1 MNSRFLLIPA
11 CTVLLMFLLFP
22 TVQNAQISSI
32 TTELMRIDD
41 SLGTVRLVSAWNDPT
56 GYQSYEQTAIHS
68 RKNPG
73 LAVLYSL
80 LLPGMGELYA
90 GNFATG
96 KYLLGTEVGL
106 WMTVYGL
113 HSYGTWIRN
122 DARSFAAVH
131 AGVQTS
137 GKDDKFFVNVG
148 NFISREAYNEKK
160 LRDRELASVYTDPS
174 YDWHWES
181 DAQRS
186 EYRSL
191 RVKSDQMLNGVR
203 FAAAAIVANHVVSAI
218 IASTSA
224 VRYNSSIGSGLTNGG
239 WNIGVIPLGNGFVAS
254 FKHTF

>member
-1 MNSRFLLIPA
+1 MI
-11 CTVLLMFLLFP
+11 
-22 TVQNAQISSI
+22 
-32 TTELMRIDD
+32 RIDD
-41 SLGTVRLVSAWNDPT
+41 SMGTVRLVSAWDDPIR
-56 GYQSYEQTAIHS
+56 YRSFEQYADHKK
-68 RKNPG
+68 KNPG

-90 GNFATG
+90 GNFTTG

-122 DARSFAAVH
+122 DARSFASVH

-148 NFISREAYNEKK
+148 NFLSREAYNEKK
-160 LRDRELASVYTDPS
+160 LRDRELAAVYTDAS

-224 VRYNSSIGSGLTNGG
+224 IRYNSSIDSGLTNGG
-239 WNIGVIPLGNGFVAS
+239 WNIGVLPLGNGFVAS
-254 FKHTF
+254 FQHTF